1 MTAGGLCKLSHSVVH
16 GLYQTPKTQFL
27 QSILCTHDPLSPP
40 HVPQGPLCGSSNLP
54 YMPLTSILHMSE
66 ICENYS

>member
-1 MTAGGLCKLSHSVVH
+1 MTAGGLCKLSHSVDFVVH

-40 HVPQGPLCGSSNLP
+40 HVLQGPLCGSSNLL
-54 YMPLTSILHMSE
+54 YMPFTSILHMSE
-66 ICENYS
+66 I